1 MRSGTNHLSIN
12 TARADALFASTLQ
25 RSDDPSTAQI
35 RQAIITAIR
44 AAGARGCAAQVAQ
57 AYGEHPETAM
67 PRMRWA
73 RAEVTRAFG
82 GTRDGAQPESARTC
96 AGQHCAGRHCAGQH
110 CAGQHCAGPGWRRLP
125 RGVAADIPLVPPTA
139 SAAGGSLGP

>member
-1 MRSGTNHLSIN
+1 MRTETNHLSIT

-44 AAGARGCAAQVAQ
+44 ARGARGCAAQVAQ
-57 AYGEHPETAM
+57 AYGEHPETAVL
-67 PRMRWA
+67 RMRWA

-82 GTRDGAQPESARTC
+82 SGPAESARPAELARAAEPVRT
-96 AGQHCAGRHCAGQH
+96 AVPA
-110 CAGQHCAGPGWRRLP
+110 
-125 RGVAADIPLVPPTA
+125 RGTHA
-139 SAAGGSLGP
+139 AAGGYFAA

>member
-82 GTRDGAQPESARTC
+82 GTRDGAQPG
-96 AGQHCAGRHCAGQH
+96 AGPHGAAQHCAAQH
-110 CAGQHCAGPGWRRLP
+110 CAAQHCAAQHCAAQHCGGPGWCRLP
-125 RGVAADIPLVPPTA
+125 RGVAAFRGA
-139 SAAGGSLGP
+139 

>member
-82 GTRDGAQPESARTC
+82 GTRDGVQPESASTAPASTAAARTAAVSTAPASTAAAR
-96 AGQHCAGRHCAGQH
+96 AG
-110 CAGQHCAGPGWRRLP
+110 
-125 RGVAADIPLVPPTA
+125 AAFR
-139 SAAGGSLGP
+139 AA

>member
-73 RAEVTRAFG
+73 RAEVTRTFG
-82 GTRDGAQPESARTC
+82 GTRDGAQPEPASTAP
-96 AGQHCAGRHCAGQH
+96 AQH
-110 CAGQHCAGPGWRRLP
+110 
-125 RGVAADIPLVPPTA
+125 
-139 SAAGGSLGP
+139 GGG

>member
-1 MRSGTNHLSIN
+1 MRSGTNHLSIS

-44 AAGARGCAAQVAQ
+44 AAGAWGCAAQVAE

-67 PRMRWA
+67 LRMRWA
-73 RAEVTRAFG
+73 RAEVARAFG
-82 GTRDGAQPESARTC
+82 GTRGGGQPEPAR
-96 AGQHCAGRHCAGQH
+96 
-110 CAGQHCAGPGWRRLP
+110 
-125 RGVAADIPLVPPTA
+125 AAA
-139 SAAGGSLGP
+139 ARQQAAAGAFCAA

>member
-1 MRSGTNHLSIN
+1 MRSGTNHLSIS

-25 RSDDPSTAQI
+25 RSDDPSAAQI
-35 RQAIITAIR
+35 RQAILMAIR

-82 GTRDGAQPESARTC
+82 GTRDGAQPEPARTEP
-96 AGQHCAGRHCAGQH
+96 ARTEPARAEPDR
-110 CAGQHCAGPGWRRLP
+110 AEPARTEPAR
-125 RGVAADIPLVPPTA
+125 
-139 SAAGGSLGP
+139 AAGAFCAA

>member
-82 GTRDGAQPESARTC
+82 GTRDGAQPESARTAPARTAPVSTAPVSTAPAR
-96 AGQHCAGRHCAGQH
+96 AG
-110 CAGQHCAGPGWRRLP
+110 
-125 RGVAADIPLVPPTA
+125 AAFR
-139 SAAGGSLGP
+139 AA